1 MIIMHIGGMPFLFYY
16 FSVFSACLFQPV
28 LPTAVARFFG
38 TWQLI
43 EMDTSIRNYEL

>member
-1 MIIMHIGGMPFLFYY
+1 MIVMHTGGSPFLFYY
-16 FSVFSACLFQPV
+16 GILSGCLFQPV

-43 EMDTSIRNYEL
+43 EMNTPIRNYEL